1 MALTQVL
8 ADKLDRSQRKMM
20 RRVLGLKWSNKVT
33 NEELYIRCGIA
44 PASLQVANARWR
56 LFGHTLRMDI
66 NTPARKAMAYYF
78 VKDHEGRK
86 GNRVTIATALS
97 KDYEAVTGRT
107 ISNSAQYE
115 AVVAL
120 AVNRITWKELVQK
133 VTDKHFD
140 AYNFKVQRRE
150 ELRLTVKHICSA

>member
-1 MALTQVL
+1 
-8 ADKLDRSQRKMM
+8 
-20 RRVLGLKWSNKVT
+20 
-33 NEELYIRCGIA
+33 
-44 PASLQVANARWR
+44 
-56 LFGHTLRMDI
+56 MDI

-107 ISNSAQYE
+107 INNSAQYE

-120 AVNRITWKELVQK
+120 AVNRITWKE
-133 VTDKHFD
+133 
-140 AYNFKVQRRE
+140 AR
-150 ELRLTVKHICSA
+150 S